1 LGGNSRGAI
10 GAKPGGAFVEGGDRP
25 HATGNCS
32 SLIDFGGPKS
42 WLIFHLLG
50 MSHDQEWLQLL
61 VGFWTFMTDCKNL
74 QAYVS
79 VLKVVNNSAVRG
91 IKILCDFKDM

>member
-1 LGGNSRGAI
+1 
-10 GAKPGGAFVEGGDRP
+10 
-25 HATGNCS
+25 
-32 SLIDFGGPKS
+32 
-42 WLIFHLLG
+42 